1 MSTSKRRKDGGGSDE
16 EVGAGGPGPFSE
28 EEVAAVTAPPA
39 GDPEL
44 DEVDAADIDD
54 SPEESETSFEKIVA
68 KSRKLTDNQLRN
80 VVESVLFVAP
90 QPLTLDQLFDATGIE
105 REKIERALQ
114 ALQGERRDGL
124 SGVVLH
130 EVGGGWQL
138 RTAPESAEYVRRFLK
153 VKPQRLTRAAVET
166 LALIAYRQPVT
177 RPEIEDVRGVD
188 SGAVLKALL
197 DRRLIKI
204 VGKKEEVGRPILYGT
219 TREFLEF
226 FALKDLSAL
235 PTLREFQEL
244 TEESREIVEREAP
257 KPVSGILEE
266 LADKT
271 FEQKLAEQDKA
282 SEAALEQL
290 EQAIDQADTT
300 SKTAAKILNPPQ
312 PPPEPGAPPAAT
324 PAPAEE
330 SPAPPPPTTSGSES

>member
-1 MSTSKRRKDGGGSDE
+1 MSTNNGE
-16 EVGAGGPGPFSE
+16 TGGPSPFSE
-28 EEVAAVTAPPA
+28 EEVAAVTAGPA

-44 DEVDAADIDD
+44 DELDAADIDA
-54 SPEESETSFEKIVA
+54 PELEAPFEKLLA
-68 KSRKLTDNQLRN
+68 KSRKLNDDQVRQVL
-80 VVESVLFVAP
+80 ESVLFVAP
-90 QPLTLDQLFDATGIE
+90 QPLTVDQLFDATGID
-105 REKIERALQ
+105 REKILVALEALRAQ
-114 ALQGERRDGL
+114 RSDGV

-130 EVGGGWQL
+130 EVAGAWQL
-138 RTAPESAEYVRRFLK
+138 RTAAEAAEYVRRFLK

-226 FALKDLSAL
+226 FALKELSAL

-257 KPVSGILEE
+257 APVAGIVAE
-266 LADKT
+266 LSDKT
-271 FEQKLAEQDKA
+271 FEEKLAQQDQA
-282 SEAALEQL
+282 SEAALAEL
-290 EQAIDQADTT
+290 EQAIDGADVT
-300 SKTAAKILNPPQ
+300 SKSAQQILNPPAPV
-312 PPPEPGAPPAAT
+312 PPPGENSEP
-324 PAPAEE
+324 
-330 SPAPPPPTTSGSES
+330 

>member
-1 MSTSKRRKDGGGSDE
+1 
-16 EVGAGGPGPFSE
+16 
-28 EEVAAVTAPPA
+28 
-39 GDPEL
+39 
-44 DEVDAADIDD
+44 
-54 SPEESETSFEKIVA
+54 
-68 KSRKLTDNQLRN
+68 
-80 VVESVLFVAP
+80 LFVAP
-90 QPLTLDQLFDATGIE
+90 EPLSIDQLFEATGID
-105 REKIERALQ
+105 REKIEPQLKILADHL
-114 ALQGERRDGL
+114 RDTTAGI
-124 SGVVLH
+124 VLH
-130 EVGGGWQL
+130 EVAGGWQF
-138 RTAPESAEYVRRFLK
+138 RTAHDSAEYVRRFLK

-226 FALKDLSAL
+226 FALKDLASL

-257 KPVSGILEE
+257 RPVEGIVAE
-266 LADKT
+266 LQDTGFEKKMAEHDK
-271 FEQKLAEQDKA
+271 D
-282 SEAALEQL
+282 SEAALAEL
-290 EQAIDQADTT
+290 ESAIDQADAT

-312 PPPEPGAPPAAT
+312 PPAATADGAAPAAPPAAPT
-324 PAPAEE
+324 PGE
-330 SPAPPPPTTSGSES
+330 G

>member
-1 MSTSKRRKDGGGSDE
+1 MSTSKRPG
-16 EVGAGGPGPFSE
+16 VTGGPSPFSE
-28 EEVAAVTAPPA
+28 EEVAAATAEPA
-39 GDPEL
+39 GDPEIEEL
-44 DEVDAADIDD
+44 EPADIDTAD
-54 SPEESETSFEKIVA
+54 AEAESETSFEKIVA
-68 KSRKLTDNQLRN
+68 KSRKLSENQIRL

-90 QPLTLDQLFDATGIE
+90 QPLTIEQLFDATGVD
-105 REKIERALQ
+105 REKIVPALI
-114 ALQGERRDGL
+114 AIQGDRREGI

-130 EVGGGWQL
+130 QVADAWQF
-138 RTAPESAEYVRRFLK
+138 RTAPESSEYVRRFLK

-226 FALKDLSAL
+226 FALKDLAAL

-244 TEESREIVEREAP
+244 TEESQEIVEKEAP
-257 KPVSGILEE
+257 KPVAGIIEDLQ
-266 LADKT
+266 DKG
-271 FEQKLAEQDKA
+271 FEARLAEQDQA
-282 SEAALEQL
+282 SESALAALES
-290 EQAIDQADTT
+290 AIDQADAT
-300 SKTAAKILNPPQ
+300 SKSAAQILNPPQ
-312 PPPEPGAPPAAT
+312 PTPEPGAT
-324 PAPAEE
+324 PAE
-330 SPAPPPPTTSGSES
+330 PPPSSEK

>member
-1 MSTSKRRKDGGGSDE
+1 MSTKKRTDEGS
-16 EVGAGGPGPFSE
+16 GGPGPFSE
-28 EEVAAVTAPPA
+28 EEVAAVTQGPA

-44 DEVDAADIDD
+44 EDLDAADIDA
-54 SPEESETSFEKIVA
+54 PELELESSFEKILA
-68 KSRKLTDNQLRN
+68 KSRKLSENQVRN
-80 VVESVLFVAP
+80 VIESVLFVAA
-90 QPLTLDQLFDATGIE
+90 QPLAIDQLFDATGID
-105 REKIERALQ
+105 REKIEKALQ
-114 ALQGERRDGL
+114 SLQGERREGL
-124 SGVVLH
+124 SGIMLH
-130 EVGGGWQL
+130 EVAGAWQF
-138 RTAPESAEYVRRFLK
+138 RTAPESADYVRRFLK

-226 FALKDLSAL
+226 FALKDLAAL

-244 TEESREIVEREAP
+244 TEENQEIVEREAP
-257 KPVSGILEE
+257 KPVAGILEE
-266 LADKT
+266 LSSHDLQ
-271 FEQKLAEQDKA
+271 EKLAAQDQA
-282 SEAALEQL
+282 SEAALAEL
-290 EQAIDQADTT
+290 ETAIDQADLT

-312 PPPEPGAPPAAT
+312 PPPEPGAPPAA
-324 PAPAEE
+324 PLH
-330 SPAPPPPTTSGSES
+330 PPSDSES